1 MTVHTLLSAIRELFQ
16 DTLSANLTGCY
27 LHGSLALGCFQWR
40 RSDVDFLAVVDEE
53 PGPAQKE
60 SLISG
65 LLGLEPLAP
74 PKGME
79 MSLVCRDACLPFR
92 YPTPYVL
99 HYSRMHQAAARR
111 DTAAY
116 CEAMHGLDKDLAA
129 HIAVIRQSGMVLC
142 GAPIGEVFAEVP
154 RSCYLDSV
162 LADIGPDAAL
172 DQDPAYTLLNLC
184 RTWRFLAQGQIA
196 SKRQGGQWAL
206 EQLPE
211 PEAVCIRAALAY
223 YAGADAAFPDNSVLQ
238 ACARSLWTR
247 IQAHLPE
254 ARP

>member
-16 DTLSANLTGCY
+16 DTLGANLTGCY

-116 CEAMHGLDKDLAA
+116 CEAMHGLDKDLAWCYA
-129 HIAVIRQSGMVLC
+129 ARPLEKSSRR
-142 GAPIGEVFAEVP
+142 F
-154 RSCYLDSV
+154 RSHAIWTACWRT
-162 LADIGPDAAL
+162 LA
-172 DQDPAYTLLNLC
+172 
-184 RTWRFLAQGQIA
+184 RT
-196 SKRQGGQWAL
+196 
-206 EQLPE
+206 P
-211 PEAVCIRAALAY
+211 
-223 YAGADAAFPDNSVLQ
+223 
-238 ACARSLWTR
+238 LWTR
-247 IQAHLPE
+247 TPLI
-254 ARP
+254 RC